1 MQFNVAQLLQEVIG
15 ETRHYELSE
24 DISDLDPKLK
34 PLGPLVGHVKFM
46 RIPSGILVAGE
57 LSTALQVTCNR
68 CLEPI
73 VTTTRF
79 ELEESFRP
87 LKEIQTGRYIHP
99 KDFQGTEEDLDDPA
113 LIINELNIL
122 DISEVVRQMIWLEL
136 PMYSNCNWVQSGA
149 CPNLTTHLQEIE
161 GIDLNP
167 TDKEDDEIAI
177 DPRWAALLK
186 IADSG

>member
-15 ETRHYELSE
+15 ETRQYELNE
-24 DISDLDPKLK
+24 DIDDLDDKLS

-46 RIPSGILVAGE
+46 RIPSGVLVTGE
-57 LSTALQVTCNR
+57 LSTGLRVTCNR

-73 VTTTRF
+73 VMNTRF

-99 KDFQGTEEDLDDPA
+99 KDFQGTEEELEDAA

-136 PMYSNCNWVQSGA
+136 PMYPNCNWERAGE
-149 CPNLTTHLQEIE
+149 CPNLTAHLKEVE

-167 TDKEDDEIAI
+167 IDKDDETAI
-177 DPRWAALLK
+177 DPRWASLLE
-186 IADSG
+186 IVDS